1 MKTKKNN
8 RHSKRKTN
16 KKGGRKFFRKFW
28 KNKTVSKPK
37 TIKVNFYRPT
47 PKSSITRKSIAP
59 LSLEKSVI
67 RSIQD
72 DEFPVWDIKEAA
84 EINNLLTL
92 HNKCKKWT
100 YRIKHPSKCK
110 KNKKALNDKK
120 KEDPNII
127 F

>member
-28 KNKTVSKPK
+28 KKKTVSKPK
-37 TIKVNFYRPT
+37 TINVNFYRPT
-47 PKSSITRKSIAP
+47 PKSNISRKSIAP

-72 DEFPVWDIKEAA
+72 DEFPVWNIKEAE
-84 EINNLLTL
+84 EINNLLNL

-100 YRIKHPSKCK
+100 YKIKHHSKCK
-110 KNKKALNDKK
+110 KNKKILNEKRK
-120 KEDPNII
+120 IDPDII